1 MIIELCYCLGKCRTW
16 YFNFHGHREVEDG
29 VTHDLLVDVKV
40 VMYVQEDLSIFIEQV
55 TF

>member
-1 MIIELCYCLGKCRTW
+1 MQNMVFQFSWPSGGC
-16 YFNFHGHREVEDG
+16 NEDG